1 MAVHFGLFTL
11 LQVFCEYLPRRASG
25 RGQRR
30 TSSFHGIALL
40 LLVGGT
46 NLPAVGQVGQE
57 DAYLRTL
64 TDTYHARLENTYLY
78 QQAVM
83 PAGYASVERSLQVG
97 KKQYRVEYALKDL
110 RSGEQV
116 REEYGLRFL
125 NHDTV
130 SLGQARYVLSEKLVR
145 GPQQL
150 GMGAF
155 TEFRQDIHTQAGTV
169 LLSQTFDPVAVLSL
183 APGAARTGQVLYV
196 RSAPRGLA
204 ADTLASYY
212 LLRAGSG
219 DTCQVTLSERVD
231 ASRPWHGNSRVACS
245 WRVELTRRRLT
256 AEQLDP
262 ANGTLR
268 AWVRTYSTATDF
280 VEEQTDSW
288 VDREAAGGRTTRL
301 NYRRHYRQLSRQQA
315 LDTYAV
321 VNSKPTSKA
330 FLTFTISSLYH

>member
-1 MAVHFGLFTL
+1 MP
-11 LQVFCEYLPRRASG
+11 PRNKKKSFWQSTARALG
-25 RGQRR
+25 
-30 TSSFHGIALL
+30 LL
-40 LLVGGT
+40 LLGGGLA
-46 NLPAVGQVGQE
+46 LPAAGQQPGQE

-64 TDTYHARLENTYLY
+64 TDTYRARLENTFRY
-78 QQAVM
+78 QQAVL
-83 PAGYASVERSLQVG
+83 PGGYASVERSLQAG
-97 KKQYRVEYALKDL
+97 KKHYRMEYALKDL
-110 RSGEQV
+110 HTGEQV
-116 REEYGLRFL
+116 REEYGLRFF

-130 SLGQARYVLSEKLVR
+130 SLAQARYVLSGKLVR

-155 TEFRQDIHTQAGTV
+155 TEYRQDIYAQAGTL

-196 RSAPRGLA
+196 RNATWGLA

-219 DTCQVTLSERVD
+219 DTCQVTLSERAD

-262 ANGTLR
+262 ANGTLH

-321 VNSKPTSKA
+321 VNGAPTGKP
-330 FLTFTISSLYH
+330 FLTFSISSLYH